1 MSQKMPSI
9 NIMASVLKSLHK
21 PGQPLVLANVYDI
34 LSARAVASLPS
45 CKALATASNG
55 IASANGV
62 KDDEMDLETNIRAVK
77 KIARVAA
84 ERNKPL
90 TVDIQD
96 GYGEQLE
103 QAISEL
109 LQIGVA
115 GVNLEDCNKATQE
128 MYTMDQAIERI
139 KRSLQIADKY
149 GAPDFVVNARCD
161 TLLHGGQLEEVLAR
175 GKAYLAAGAT
185 SVLVWG
191 GSKRGVT
198 RDEVLRMVEDF
209 EGRLNVILIISPS
222 GLGVRE
228 LSNIGV
234 SRISVGHQIQFMAMN
249 TFAKEAEK
257 ILAYL

>member
-1 MSQKMPSI
+1 
-9 NIMASVLKSLHK
+9 
-21 PGQPLVLANVYDI
+21 
-34 LSARAVASLPS
+34 
-45 CKALATASNG
+45 
-55 IASANGV
+55 
-62 KDDEMDLETNIRAVK
+62 MDLETNIRAVK

-84 ERNKPL
+84 ERNEPL

-96 GYGEQLE
+96 GYREQLE

-139 KRSLQIADKY
+139 KRSLQTADKY
-149 GAPDFVVNARCD
+149 RAPDFVVNARCD
-161 TLLHGGQLEEVLAR
+161 TLVHGGQLEEVLAS

-191 GSKRGVT
+191 GPKRGVT
-198 RDEVLRMVEDF
+198 RDEVLRMVEAF
-209 EGRLNVILIISPS
+209 EGHLNVILIISPS
-222 GLGVRE
+222 GLGVQE

-234 SRISVGHQIQFMAMN
+234 SRISVGHQIQFMAIN